1 VVVEAEAEA
10 LNLLVVVVD
19 VLQPH
24 SEGAFV
30 EYWVYQHSDL
40 VLKVFLVSLYL

>member
-1 VVVEAEAEA
+1 VVAVVEAEA
-10 LNLLVVVVD
+10 LNLVVVVD

-30 EYWVYQHSDL
+30 ENWVYQHSDL